1 VAQKRDYYEVLG
13 VQKGCSDDEIK
24 KAYRKLAKKYHP
36 DLNPDDANAEA
47 NFKEVN
53 EAYEVLSDSSKRS
66 RYDQFG
72 HAGVDPSSGGGYGGG
87 AAGFDFDVGDI
98 FESFFGGGFGSSRSS
113 NPNAPQRGSDIH
125 INTNI
130 SFMEACTGI
139 EREVK
144 ITRMEVCD
152 ECNGSG
158 ADKDTSVTTC
168 SECKGS
174 GRLKTPQRSP
184 FGVIYSSRTCHK
196 CGGKGKIIK
205 KPCSKCGG
213 GERLRKTRKL
223 NVTIPAGIDD
233 GQTLLV
239 RSQGDAG
246 INGGPRG
253 DLNVTVTVRPD
264 PLFSRKGFDVYC
276 DVPLTYVQA
285 ALGDEVIIPT
295 IDGKV
300 KHNIPEGTQPGTIFR
315 LRNKGIKR
323 LNRDGRGDQYVTVKV
338 EVPRGLSKKQK
349 EILREIDAQFND
361 THYNDRR
368 GFFDKL
374 KDKFN

>member
-1 VAQKRDYYEVLG
+1 MAQKRDYYEVLG
-13 VQKGCSDDEIK
+13 VQKGSSDDEIK
-24 KAYRKLAKKYHP
+24 RAYRKLAKKYHP

-72 HAGVDPSSGGGYGGG
+72 HAGVDPSHGGGYGGG

-130 SFMEACTGI
+130 SFMEACSGL

-144 ITRMEVCD
+144 VTRMETCD

-158 ADKDTSVTTC
+158 ADKGTSVTTC

-174 GRLKTPQRSP
+174 GKLKTPQRSP

-196 CGGKGKIIK
+196 CGGKGKIIE

-264 PLFSRKGFDVYC
+264 PLFTRKGFDVYC
-276 DVPLTYVQA
+276 DVPLTFVQA